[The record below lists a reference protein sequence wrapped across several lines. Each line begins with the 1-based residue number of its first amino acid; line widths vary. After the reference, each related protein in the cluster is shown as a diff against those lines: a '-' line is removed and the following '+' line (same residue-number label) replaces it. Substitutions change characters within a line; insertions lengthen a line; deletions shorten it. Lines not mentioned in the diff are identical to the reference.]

1 MDKRLT
7 IAVIGGLALEVDGKP
22 VRTQSRK
29 AEVLL
34 ACLALSGSGRMS
46 RQKAAELL
54 WSDSSEDAGRTS
66 LREAVMTIKRALA
79 AAGFSGFSAGRD
91 LLELDLSQAQTDAHG
106 VLDAIRGGKTPDL
119 GQLFRFRYAD
129 SLLGGLDGLDEE
141 FAAWLR
147 MQRQIW
153 RDMLS
158 DALQDGYRKAAGN
171 LAARQ
176 QWAKSLL
183 AFDPCNEPVA
193 RHLMQMKADAGDY
206 PGAMSVYAAVCD
218 ALREDIDS
226 EPAPETRRLA
236 EVVRLRQSS
245 IKSATTQDY
254 SFASARSAGPSPVIV
269 VAPIPDI
276 IADPRLASMLT
287 GLRLE
292 LVSLLVR
299 FREWS
304 VVDWTAPS
312 VGHARPTYT
321 ILFSGQFRD
330 GQYAYTIA
338 LRDERDRAFIWSD
351 TFRGGPDTLL
361 ESEETFVRRMASALN
376 IHIAADRLRQ
386 FSASNAVPSS
396 HFDAWVKAQQLMH
409 HWREPED
416 MAAYD
421 LLSGI
426 VRDLPTFSPAYSAL
440 AQHANGRH
448 IVNPGTFR
456 DAELTLTAYRHASTA
471 RLLDP
476 LDAKAHLSLSWSHAL
491 LGQFNEAETSF
502 RDALQLNGNDPWVLT
517 SATHGLAFCGSSDID
532 PLVGRIKGLGV
543 ALAPQHLSY
552 LAGIHYLAG
561 DYDAAILA
569 ARQVEHGYH
578 GLRAWSVAANVEN
591 GDMQEARTEADRLF
605 GALVRN
611 WRSNRAATRAVAGD
625 WLAEL
630 FPIRDQA
637 VRKRL
642 RRRLAEAG
650 LA

>member
-1 MDKRLT
+1 MKERLT
-7 IAVIGGLALEVDGKP
+7 IAVIGGLTLEVDGNP

-34 ACLALSGSGRMS
+34 ACMALSGNGRIS
-46 RQKAAELL
+46 RQKASELL
-54 WSDSSEDAGRTS
+54 WSDSSEEAGRTS
-66 LREAVMTIKRALA
+66 LRQAVMTIKRALT
-79 AAGFSGFSAGRD
+79 AAGFSGFSPGRD
-91 LLELDLSQAQTDAHG
+91 LLELDLAHVETDAAG
-106 VLDAIRGGKTPDL
+106 LLGAIRSGSLPEFGIL
-119 GQLFRFRYAD
+119 HRFRYAD
-129 SLLGGLDGLDEE
+129 SLLAGLDALDEG
-141 FAAWLR
+141 FAAWVRL
-147 MQRQIW
+147 QRQIW
-153 RDMLS
+153 RDMMT
-158 DALQDGYRKAAGN
+158 DALQDGYRNAFENGAV
-171 LAARQ
+171 RQ

-183 AFDPCNEPVA
+183 AFDPCNEQVA
-193 RHLMQMKADAGDY
+193 RQLMQMKADEGDF
-206 PGAMSVYAAVCD
+206 PGALSVYASVCD
-218 ALREDIDS
+218 ALRDDIDS
-226 EPAPETRRLA
+226 EPAAETRRLA
-236 EVVRLRQSS
+236 EVMRLRQST
-245 IKSATTQDY
+245 ATFGNSKGLSGVPGRDTG
-254 SFASARSAGPSPVIV
+254 ASPVIV
-269 VAPIPDI
+269 VAPVPD
-276 IADPRLASMLT
+276 ASSDPRLVSMLT

-304 VVDWTAPS
+304 VVDWDATVA
-312 VGHARPTYT
+312 ANNRPTYT

-330 GQYAYTIA
+330 GQYTYTIT

-376 IHIAADRLRQ
+376 IHIATDRLRQ
-386 FSASNAVPSS
+386 FSASNAVPAS
-396 HFDAWVKAQQLMH
+396 HFDAWVKAQKLMH
-409 HWREPED
+409 RWREPDD

-421 LLSGI
+421 LLSRI
-426 VRDLPTFSPAYSAL
+426 IRDLPTFSPAYSAL

-456 DAELTLTAYRHASTA
+456 DAEQTLMAYRNASTA

-491 LGQFNEAETSF
+491 LGQFNEAEASF

-517 SATHGLAFCGSSDID
+517 SATHGLAFCGAAD
-532 PLVGRIKGLGV
+532 VGALTGKIRGLGV
-543 ALAPQHLSY
+543 ALAPEHHSY
-552 LAGIHYLAG
+552 LAGIHYLTG
-561 DYDAAILA
+561 DYAAAVAA
-569 ARQVEHGYH
+569 ARQVDQGYH
-578 GLRAWSVAANVEN
+578 GLRAWSVAANVET
-591 GDMQEARTEADRLF
+591 GDLESARSEADRLF
-605 GALVRN
+605 NSLIRN

-650 LA
+650 LS

>member
-1 MDKRLT
+1 MKKRLT
-7 IAVIGGLALEVDGKP
+7 IVVIGGLALEVDGKP

-34 ACLALSGSGRMS
+34 ACMALAGNGRMS
-46 RQKAAELL
+46 RQKASELL
-54 WSDSSEDAGRTS
+54 WSDSSEEAGRAS
-66 LREAVMTIKRALA
+66 LRQAVMSIKRALNA
-79 AAGFSGFSAGRD
+79 SGFSGFSPGRD
-91 LLELDLSQAQTDAHG
+91 QLELDLGDVDIDAADLLAG
-106 VLDAIRGGKTPDL
+106 VRSGKLPDL
-119 GQLFRFRYAD
+119 GLLHRFRYAD
-129 SLLGGLDGLDEE
+129 SLMGGLDALDEG
-141 FAAWLR
+141 FAAWAR

-153 RDMLS
+153 RDMMS
-158 DALQDGYRKAAGN
+158 DALQDGFRDAHAN
-171 LAARQ
+171 APMRQ

-193 RHLMQMKADAGDY
+193 RQLMQLKADAGDF
-206 PGAMSVYAAVCD
+206 PGALSVYASVCE
-218 ALREDIDS
+218 ALRDDIDS

-236 EVVRLRQSS
+236 EVMRLRQSS
-245 IKSATTQDY
+245 ATTG
-254 SFASARSAGPSPVIV
+254 ARDDLSRAPIHGTGPSPVIV
-269 VAPIPDI
+269 VAPVPETGSDS
-276 IADPRLASMLT
+276 RLASMLT

-304 VVDWTAPS
+304 VVDWDAPA
-312 VGHARPTYT
+312 GQNNRPTYT

-330 GQYAYTIA
+330 GQYTYTIA

-386 FSASNAVPSS
+386 FSASNAVPAS

-409 HWREPED
+409 RWREPDD

-421 LLSGI
+421 LLAGI
-426 VRDLPTFSPAYSAL
+426 IRDLPTFSPAYSAL

-456 DAELTLTAYRHASTA
+456 DAEQTLTAYRNASTA

-491 LGQFNEAETSF
+491 LGQFNEAEASF

-517 SATHGLAFCGSSDID
+517 SATHGLAFCGAADVG
-532 PLVGRIKGLGV
+532 PLTTRIRGLGI
-543 ALAPQHLSY
+543 ALAPEHVSY
-552 LAGIHYLAG
+552 LAGIHYLTG
-561 DYDAAILA
+561 DYAAAVA
-569 ARQVEHGYH
+569 AASQVEHGYH
-578 GLRAWSVAANVEN
+578 GLRAWSVASKVET
-591 GDMQEARTEADRLF
+591 GDMEGARSEADRLF
-605 GALVRN
+605 NSLVRN

-625 WLAEL
+625 WLSEL

>member
-34 ACLALSGSGRMS
+34 ACMALSASGRMS

-54 WSDSSEDAGRTS
+54 WSDSSEEAGRTS
-66 LREAVMTIKRALA
+66 LRQAVMALKRALND
-79 AAGFSGFSAGRD
+79 AGFAGFAPGRD
-91 LLELDLSQAQTDAHG
+91 QLEVDLSQVQIDVSDMLG
-106 VLDAIRGGKTPDL
+106 AIRSGSSPDF
-119 GQLFRFRYAD
+119 GQLHRFRYAD
-129 SLLGGLDGLDEE
+129 SLFGGLDALDEG
-141 FAAWLR
+141 FAAWVR

-158 DALQDGYRKAAGN
+158 DALQDGYRNASGNTAAQ
-171 LAARQ
+171 Q
-176 QWAKSLL
+176 QWAKSILG
-183 AFDPCNEPVA
+183 FDPCNEPVA

-206 PGAMSVYAAVCD
+206 PGALSVFSAVCD

-236 EVVRLRQSS
+236 EVVRLRRSS
-245 IKSATTQDY
+245 IKTAAVDDY
-254 SFASARSAGPSPVIV
+254 SFASSRSAGPSPVIV
-269 VAPIPDI
+269 VSPIPDI
-276 IADPRLASMLT
+276 MADPQLASMLT

-304 VVDWTAPS
+304 VVDWAAPAG
-312 VGHARPTYT
+312 GHARPTYT

-386 FSASNAVPSS
+386 FSASNAVPAS

-409 HWREPED
+409 RWREPED

-456 DAELTLTAYRHASTA
+456 NAEMTLMAYRHASTA

-532 PLVGRIKGLGV
+532 PLIGRIKGLGV
-543 ALAPQHLSY
+543 ALAPEHLSY

-561 DYDAAILA
+561 DYDAAISA

-578 GLRAWSVAANVEN
+578 GLRAWSIAAQIDTGHMES
-591 GDMQEARTEADRLF
+591 ARAEADKLF
-605 GALVRN
+605 NSLVRN
-611 WRSNRAATRAVAGD
+611 WRSNKAATRAVAGD

-637 VRKRL
+637 VRKHL

-650 LA
+650 LS

>member
-1 MDKRLT
+1 MKERLT
-7 IAVIGGLALEVDGKP
+7 IAVIGGLTLEVDGKP
-22 VRTQSRK
+22 LRTQSRK

-34 ACLALSGSGRMS
+34 ACMALSGNGRMS

-54 WSDSSEDAGRTS
+54 WSDSSEEAGRTS
-66 LREAVMTIKRALA
+66 LRQAVMTIKRALL
-79 AAGFSGFSAGRD
+79 AAGFDGFTPGREQ
-91 LLELDLSQAQTDAHG
+91 LELDLELVETDVT
-106 VLDAIRGGKTPDL
+106 VLLAGLRAGKLADTAL
-119 GQLFRFRYAD
+119 LHRFRYAD
-129 SLLGGLDGLDEE
+129 SLLGGLDTLDES
-141 FAAWLR
+141 FAAFVR

-153 RDMLS
+153 RDRVS
-158 DALQDGYRKAAGN
+158 DALQDMFRDTGDDAEK
-171 LAARQ
+171 RQ
-176 QWAKSLL
+176 QWGKALL

-193 RHLMQMKADAGDY
+193 RQLMQLKAEAGDFT
-206 PGAMSVYAAVCD
+206 GALSVYANICQ
-218 ALREDIDS
+218 ALLDDIDS
-226 EPAPETRRLA
+226 EPAAETRRLA
-236 EVVRLRQSS
+236 EVIRLRQSS
-245 IKSATTQDY
+245 MTKSTGDVFSNAVPRGNG
-254 SFASARSAGPSPVIV
+254 AIPVIV
-269 VAPIPDI
+269 VAPI
-276 IADPRLASMLT
+276 AEANSDPRLVSMLT

-304 VVDWTAPS
+304 VVDWAAPTGQIS
-312 VGHARPTYT
+312 RPAYT

-330 GQYAYTIA
+330 NQYSYTIA

-361 ESEETFVRRMASALN
+361 ESEEIFVRRMASALN

-386 FSASNAVPSS
+386 MSASNSVPAS
-396 HFDAWVKAQQLMH
+396 HFNAWVKAQQLLH
-409 HWREPED
+409 RWREPDD
-416 MAAYD
+416 MEAFE

-426 VRDLPTFSPAYSAL
+426 VRDLPAFSPAYSAL
-440 AQHANGRH
+440 AQLANGRH
-448 IVNPGTFR
+448 IVNPGMFR
-456 DAELTLTAYRHASTA
+456 DAEQTLNAYRNASTA

-491 LGQFNEAETSF
+491 LGQFNEAEASF

-517 SATHGLAFCGSSDID
+517 SATHGLAFCGAAD
-532 PLVGRIKGLGV
+532 VGALTTRIRGLGI
-543 ALAPQHLSY
+543 ALAPEHISY

-561 DYDAAILA
+561 DYDAAVA
-569 ARQVEHGYH
+569 AASQVEHGYH
-578 GLRAWSVAANVEN
+578 GLRTWSVASKVEI
-591 GDMQEARTEADRLF
+591 GDIEGARGEADRLF
-605 GALVRN
+605 ASLVRN
-611 WRSNRAATRAVAGD
+611 WRSNRAATRAIAGD